1 MKALR
6 IDRFGPLEA
15 LEVHDVAEA
24 PLPPDSVRVEIEAAG
39 VNPSDAGIALG
50 RFPQVTL
57 PRTLGRDFAG
67 RIVDGPPHLIGVPVW
82 GSGGGE
88 LGLTRD
94 GTHAQRLVLP
104 AGAAIRR
111 PECLSA
117 QQAAVAGVPF
127 VTAWSALVELGGLQR
142 GEWVVVSAAAGSV
155 GSAAVALAR
164 ALGAHPIAV
173 VRECESLASLEALG
187 AAAVLRSDRDDV
199 PGAVREVTGG
209 KGAAL
214 ALNAVGAPVFAA
226 LLDSLG
232 HGGRMVVYSAQAG
245 REAEVDLFKF
255 YRRSLRLL
263 GLDTA
268 ASSLLEAARIVA
280 KVGHLFEAGAL
291 GPPPIAATFPLTA
304 AREAYQRVNRGDPG
318 KVVLVMVDP
327 A

>member
-1 MKALR
+1 MKALQ
-6 IDRFGPLEA
+6 IDRFGPLDA
-15 LEVHDVAEA
+15 LEVRDVDEV

-57 PRTLGRDFAG
+57 PRVLGRDFAG
-67 RIVDGPPHLIGVPVW
+67 RIVEGPPQLIGTPVW

-104 AGAAIRR
+104 AAAVSRR
-111 PECLSA
+111 PEGLSA
-117 QQAAVAGVPF
+117 QQAAVTGVPF
-127 VTAWSALVELGGLQR
+127 VTAWSALVELGGLQS
-142 GEWVVVSAAAGSV
+142 GEWVVVSGAAGAV

-164 ALGAHPIAV
+164 ALDAHPIAV
-173 VRECESLASLEALG
+173 VRDRDDLARLQALG
-187 AAAVLRSDRDDV
+187 AAAVLHSGPDDV
-199 PGAVREVTGG
+199 PAAVRDLTGG

-214 ALNAVGAPVFAA
+214 ALNGVGMPVFGP
-226 LLDSLG
+226 LLESLG

-245 REAEVDLFKF
+245 REVELDLFKL
-255 YRRSLRLL
+255 YRGSLRLL

-268 ASSLLEAARIVA
+268 AFPLLEAARI
-280 KVGHLFEAGAL
+280 FEKLRPFFESGAVT
-291 GPPPIAATFPLTA
+291 PPPIAASLPLSA
-304 AREAYQRVNRGDPG
+304 ARDAYQRVNGGESG
-318 KVVLVMVDP
+318 KVVLAMGG